1 MLQSE
6 NLFIIIVVLFSIITI
21 YLPERSGKF
30 IFGTKIVFT
39 MKSLFL
45 WIINIVFL
53 MKKFAVIV
61 IAAFVVALVVSS
73 CNKKECPAYSKATT
87 EQAGRNV

>member
-1 MLQSE
+1 
-6 NLFIIIVVLFSIITI
+6 
-21 YLPERSGKF
+21 
-30 IFGTKIVFT
+30 

-45 WIINIVFL
+45 WIINIEFL

-73 CNKKECPAYSKATT
+73 CNKKECPAYSKAAT
-87 EQAGRNV
+87 EQAGKNV